1 MNTLSDID
9 GRETPMQESRA
20 RERCSQLLADIGLP
34 QPFTM
39 EAFCQ
44 RLGVQRG
51 KPLQLLPIG
60 DTGNVGPSGV
70 WVEMADRDV
79 VLYDATTS
87 PFHQQ
92 LIVAHEVGHMTC
104 DHYPGS
110 VLDEEVA
117 ALLLPNLDPALVRRI
132 LSRTDYSSRE
142 EREAETFATLLLQR
156 AGEQAVETKPGH
168 RPEDAALLT
177 QLGSTFEE

>member
-1 MNTLSDID
+1 MAAAST
-9 GRETPMQESRA
+9 
-20 RERCSQLLADIGLP
+20 RERCERLLAEIGLP
-34 QPFTM
+34 RPFTM
-39 EAFCQ
+39 ESFCH
-44 RLGVQRG
+44 RLGAQRG
-51 KPLQLLPIG
+51 KPLQLVPTG
-60 DTGNVGPSGV
+60 DTGAVGPSGA
-70 WVEMADRDV
+70 WIELADRDV
-79 VLYDATTS
+79 ILYDATTS

-92 LIVAHEVGHMTC
+92 LIVGHELGHMLC

-110 VLDEEVA
+110 VLEAEVT

-132 LSRTDYSSRE
+132 LNRTDYSSRE

-156 AGEQAVETKPGH
+156 AGEQPADAQPAQ